1 MTHKTFRSIC
11 LENSSWVTV
20 HRNFPPLVAPVHIC
34 VQESPARKTWRD
46 IFLVFCHLYFFGFW
60 WWGLKTNQ
68 KGSDHPLLCTSLPM
82 RKNYVGK
89 YISGCYCYCCF
100 RLEFLAPSVESQWAW
115 ESLLWEMFI
124 KNQCNSICFECSVFF
139 WCQYVVTLC
148 NLSRLC
154 QTKYWHFKSCLSI
167 KYWKPIYCHSG
178 ILGDLDSL

>member
-1 MTHKTFRSIC
+1 MTHKTIIC

-100 RLEFLAPSVESQWAW
+100 RLEFLAPSLEITMSMEITVVGNQSINVKVFVLNVQCFFGV
-115 ESLLWEMFI
+115 SMLWL
-124 KNQCNSICFECSVFF
+124 CAT
-139 WCQYVVTLC
+139 CQDCVKQ
-148 NLSRLC
+148 N
-154 QTKYWHFKSCLSI
+154 I
-167 KYWKPIYCHSG
+167 G
-178 ILGDLDSL
+178 ILKVAWV